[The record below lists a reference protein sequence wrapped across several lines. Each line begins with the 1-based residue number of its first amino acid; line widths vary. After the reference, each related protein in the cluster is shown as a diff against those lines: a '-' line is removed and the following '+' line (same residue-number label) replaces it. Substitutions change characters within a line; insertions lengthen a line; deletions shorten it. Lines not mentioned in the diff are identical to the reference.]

1 MPEMSGMF
9 MRLSVGT
16 LTEMVSR
23 CGGCRRAPL
32 PGECLHE
39 LESGRVLCEL
49 CFAAV
54 PEERRVAVRSERVG
68 TGVRRLTVVPKAA

>member
-1 MPEMSGMF
+1 MPEMSGML
-9 MRLSVGT
+9 MRLSVGS
-16 LTEMVSR
+16 LTEVVSR
-23 CGGCRRAPL
+23 CGGCHRAPL

-49 CFAAV
+49 CFAAL
-54 PEERRVAVRSERVG
+54 PEERQVAVRSERVG